1 MLSFPNS
8 FKMKS
13 CFPRS
18 ALLRLHDDLQSLGGS
33 MEKSF
38 EKFAEFVTELKLDHK
53 DGQLKSEQLT
63 KLLVYNYI

>member
-1 MLSFPNS
+1 
-8 FKMKS
+8 
-13 CFPRS
+13 
-18 ALLRLHDDLQSLGGS
+18 

-63 KLLVYNYI
+63 KLLVYNLYNIYLDCYA